1 MDLFVCDGR
10 PVTKERRLA
19 KEVRTYDLLDK
30 LKIPF
35 KRIDHEVAMT
45 IADCDEID
53 HLFGCKIYKNLFLR
67 NSKGDEYYMVVMPG
81 NKKFR
86 TAILS
91 KQLGTT
97 RLSFAD
103 EKYMEDFL
111 DLTPGSV
118 TVMGLMNDHDNKVKL
133 VIDKEL
139 LNEKYFACHPCINT
153 SSIRMLTSDVIDVF
167 LPAVHHEPVFVDLG
181 DEYL

>member
-1 MDLFVCDGR
+1 MDLFLCDGR
-10 PVTKERRLA
+10 PITKERRLA

-30 LKIPF
+30 LGISF
-35 KRIDHEVAMT
+35 KRVDHDTAMT
-45 IADCDEID
+45 ISDCDEISRV
-53 HLFGCKIYKNLFLR
+53 LECNICKNLFLR
-67 NSKGDEYYMVVMPG
+67 NSKGDEFYMVVMPG
-81 NKKFR
+81 SKKFR

-103 EKYMEDFL
+103 EKYMEEFL

-118 TVMGLMNDHDNKVKL
+118 TVMGLMNDTGNKVKL

-139 LNEKYFACHPCINT
+139 LDEKYFACHPCINT
-153 SSIRMLTSDVIDVF
+153 SSIRLLTKDLLDVF
-167 LPAVHHEPVFVDLG
+167 LPAVNHKPVFVDLG
-181 DEYL
+181 NEYL